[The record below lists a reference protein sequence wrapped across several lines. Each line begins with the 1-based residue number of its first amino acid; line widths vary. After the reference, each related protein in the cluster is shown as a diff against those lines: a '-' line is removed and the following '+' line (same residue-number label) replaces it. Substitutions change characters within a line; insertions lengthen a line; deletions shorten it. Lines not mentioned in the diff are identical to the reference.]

1 LKNVISTFHYPR
13 PPCLLPLDREVKKVV
28 NFANEFIS
36 GNINFFKTEIT
47 MWTEENNQLTR
58 TFVFRNFTEAFG
70 FMTKVALIAE
80 KMDHHPNWSNV
91 YNKVTIHLSTHDA
104 GNTVTEKDRKLAAS
118 IDKLPV

>member
-1 LKNVISTFHYPR
+1 
-13 PPCLLPLDREVKKVV
+13 
-28 NFANEFIS
+28 
-36 GNINFFKTEIT
+36 
-47 MWTEENNQLTR
+47 MWKEENNQLSR

-70 FMTKVALIAE
+70 FMTRVALIAE

-118 IDKLPV
+118 IDKLTA